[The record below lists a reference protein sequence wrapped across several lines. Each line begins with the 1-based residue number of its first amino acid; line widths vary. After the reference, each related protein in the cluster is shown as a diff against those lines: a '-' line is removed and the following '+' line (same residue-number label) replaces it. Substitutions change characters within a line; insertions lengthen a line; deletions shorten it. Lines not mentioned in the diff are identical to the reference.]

1 MNNINVHHL
10 QKTQVVFYLQE
21 TEVEQIEKD
30 IFEDVREAA
39 SCEYIS
45 DLPGRQEEV
54 IKTISRIDLTGY
66 PKKQIIAFRKYM
78 CMG

>member
-1 MNNINVHHL
+1 M
-10 QKTQVVFYLQE
+10 QE
-21 TEVEQIEKD
+21 MEVEKIGKD
-30 IFEDVREAA
+30 IFEDVRDAA

-54 IKTISRIDLTGY
+54 IKTISRIDLTEY

-78 CMG
+78 CIG

>member
-1 MNNINVHHL
+1 M
-10 QKTQVVFYLQE
+10 QE

-30 IFEDVREAA
+30 IFEDVREAVG
-39 SCEYIS
+39 CEYIS

-66 PKKQIIAFRKYM
+66 PKDQIMAFKQYVCGM
-78 CMG
+78 